1 MVIFSL
7 ILMIYM
13 TKRIFLISLFLSSCQ
28 QINWIEASGVVDV
41 VARGIP
47 NIEVDQD
54 FFNEKR
60 FSFIKISS
68 GRYLNFTAS
77 LLSIDD
83 DIYEWVTNEGN
94 KIYTK
99 NGKIIKVSAQPENS
113 FYHQESVFNIK
124 LNSFESNIFFSEPK
138 ALISQFSQLGY
149 SHDEEITYLDNKLMT
164 RVFFEQVETE
174 FLKWKYV
181 NKYWIDKDSDL
192 VLRSEQYIYPFRK
205 SYLIDYYYKY

>member
-1 MVIFSL
+1 
-7 ILMIYM
+7 MIYM

-28 QINWIEASGVVDV
+28 QINWIEASGIVDV
-41 VARGIP
+41 VARGAP

-54 FFNEKR
+54 FFNEKK

-83 DIYEWVTNEGN
+83 DIYEWVTNEGY

-113 FYHQESVFNIK
+113 FYHQEPVFNIE
-124 LNSFESNIFFSEPK
+124 LNSFESNIFFSEPE
-138 ALISQFSQLGY
+138 ALISQFSQLEY
-149 SHDEEITYLDNKLMT
+149 SHDEEIIYLDNKLMT
-164 RVFFEQVETE
+164 RVYYEQVETE

-181 NKYWIDKDSDL
+181 NKYWVDKNSDL
-192 VLRSEQYIYPFRK
+192 VLRSEQYFYPFRK
-205 SYLIDYYYKY
+205 PYLIDYYLKY

>member
-1 MVIFSL
+1 
-7 ILMIYM
+7 M

-41 VARGIP
+41 VARGAP

-54 FFNEKR
+54 FFNEKK

-68 GRYLNFTAS
+68 GKYLNFTAS

-83 DIYEWVTNEGN
+83 GIYEWITNESY

-113 FYHQESVFNIK
+113 FYHQESVFNIE

-149 SHDEEITYLDNKLMT
+149 SHDEEIIYLDNKLMT
-164 RVFFEQVETE
+164 RVFYEQVETE
-174 FLKWKYV
+174 FLKWKYI
-181 NKYWIDKDSDL
+181 NKYWVDKNSDL

-205 SYLIDYYYKY
+205 SYLIEYYFKY